1 MIMENLYKIKSAPAD
16 VQNYI
21 VAHDM
26 TKKEREDC
34 KKLVSEAKDRTSQ
47 DTSGEYRYVVRGN
60 PGMMKIVRLKRRN

>member
-34 KKLVSEAKDRTSQ
+34 KKLVSEAKDKTSQ